1 MSDAAGV
8 ANALSAHP
16 LRAFVLGEVHARP
29 FHAVEAPLRILH
41 FAFLT
46 DAVQTS
52 AARSSLV
59 EYCRSRGAQPPHEG
73 DKHFRVALGGAVLR
87 WENHAEFSTYTWEF
101 GAAGY
106 APFDPPSSILAAA
119 MSALPQP
126 GPHLVSVDLHLL
138 SGGDAAALETLFD
151 PASLTASTVDGA
163 AAVVATDF
171 RPDPGGFVRILLRD
185 IRLTPSRAGALV
197 QRLLE
202 IETYRLLAL
211 LGLPEAQRLMPRVQA
226 IEARVSEVAS
236 QMTRTSGLD
245 GDHALLAELM
255 SMLADLEAQS
265 APWNFRYGATRAYER
280 IVQQRLGAIG
290 ETAHDG
296 WPTIAAFLSRRLA
309 PAMRTAEMLE
319 ARQSDLARKLVRA
332 ANLLRTRV
340 DVEIERQ
347 NRDVLR
353 SMNERTRLQLRLQ
366 QTVEG
371 LSVAAISYYVVGL
384 AAYVIK
390 GLKEGALIAI
400 DPGLATAAFVP
411 IAVLSVAFVVR
422 RIRGSH
428 IDENP

>member
-1 MSDAAGV
+1 M
-8 ANALSAHP
+8 AHP

-29 FHAVEAPLRILH
+29 FHAIGTPARILH

-46 DAVQTS
+46 DASQTQV
-52 AARSSLV
+52 ARAQLA
-59 EYCRSRGAQPPHEG
+59 EFCRARGAQPPRDG
-73 DKHFRVALGGAVLR
+73 DKHFRVEFGGAVLR
-87 WENHAEFSTYTWEF
+87 WENHAEFTTYTWEF
-101 GAAGY
+101 PAAGY
-106 APFDPPSSILAAA
+106 APFDPPSRVMAMAA
-119 MSALPQP
+119 SALPQP
-126 GPHLVSVDLHLL
+126 GPHLVSVDLHVLK
-138 SGGDAAALETLFD
+138 SDDGVSLETLFD
-151 PASLTASTVDGA
+151 QASLTASFVDGA
-163 AAVVATDF
+163 AAIVATDF
-171 RPDPGGFVRILLRD
+171 RPDPGGFVRLLLRD
-185 IRLTPSRAGALV
+185 LRLTPARAGALV

-211 LGLPEAQRLMPRVQA
+211 LGLPESQQLIPRVQA
-226 IEARVSEVAS
+226 IEARVSEVAAH
-236 QMTRTSGLD
+236 MTQTSGLD
-245 GDHALLAELM
+245 GDHALLGELT

-280 IVQQRLGAIG
+280 LVQQRLVAIG
-290 ETAHDG
+290 EAAHDG
-296 WPTIAAFLSRRLA
+296 WPTIAAFLSRRMA

-319 ARQSDLARKLVRA
+319 SRQSDLARKLVRA

-347 NRDVLR
+347 NRDLLR

-390 GLKEGALIAI
+390 GLKEGGVISI

-411 IAVLSVAFVVR
+411 IAVIAVALIVR
-422 RIRGSH
+422 RVRDLH
-428 IDENP
+428 AHENH

>member
-1 MSDAAGV
+1 MSDTAALGQPL
-8 ANALSAHP
+8 AAHP

-46 DAVQTS
+46 DAAQTS
-52 AARSSLV
+52 AARASLV
-59 EYCRSRGAQPPHEG
+59 EYCRARGAQPPHEG

-87 WENHAEFSTYTWEF
+87 WENHAEFTTYTWEF
-101 GAAGY
+101 GATGY
-106 APFDPPSSILAAA
+106 APFDPPSSILASA
-119 MSALPQP
+119 MAALPQP

-138 SGGDAAALETLFD
+138 KGDEDVVLESLFD
-151 PASLTASTVDGA
+151 PASLTASSVDGA

-290 ETAHDG
+290 EAAHDG

-390 GLKEGALIAI
+390 GLKEGALITI

-411 IAVLSVAFVVR
+411 IAVLSVAFIVR
-422 RIRGSH
+422 RIRGRH
-428 IDENP
+428 ADENP